1 MHRQAWIAVLA
12 ALTLALAA
20 CGDESAPD
28 TPQPDA
34 PTPPAQSSGAATE
47 DAATE
52 EPEPDG
58 AEMDFNVYT
67 PGLHLRAGLTL
78 LRSTEH
84 AAGSAGAFFGE
95 IRNDTGALLRAVDGS
110 IDLLNTEGLRLG
122 TVPLHVLL
130 SDIPPGESFFVG
142 ETYPLPAGYA
152 AAAVWL
158 DYTAAETPSL
168 AAYSDLP
175 VNIEAHGPGET
186 LPYTARG
193 TLNNT
198 TGQDLALW
206 TLTLAALDASG
217 QIIGLSH
224 PVVTPDT
231 PGQGWPA
238 GAAATFEATFDSLA
252 GDPSAVASL
261 EASAVGYALL
271 N

>member
-1 MHRQAWIAVLA
+1 MHRQAWVAVLA

-20 CGDESAPD
+20 CGDQSEPD
-28 TPQPDA
+28 TPPPDA
-34 PTPPAQSSGAATE
+34 PTPPAQSSA
-47 DAATE
+47 AATE

-84 AAGSAGAFFGE
+84 AAGDTGAFFAE
-95 IRNDTGALLRAVDGS
+95 LRNDTGALLRAVDGS
-110 IDLLNTEGLRLG
+110 IDLLDAEGLRLEA
-122 TVPLHVLL
+122 VPLHVLL
-130 SDIPPGESFFVG
+130 SDIPPGERFFVG
-142 ETYPLPAGYA
+142 ETYALPAGYA
-152 AAAVWL
+152 ASAVWL
-158 DYTAAETPSL
+158 DYTTAETPSL
-168 AAYSDLP
+168 AAYFDLP
-175 VNIEAHGPGET
+175 VTIEAHGPGET

-193 TLNNT
+193 TLDNT

-206 TLTLAALDASG
+206 ALTLAALDADG

-224 PVVTPDT
+224 AVVTPGA

-238 GAAATFEATFDSLA
+238 GTAATFEATFGALA
-252 GDPSAVASL
+252 GDPSAVASH